1 MGLILASGSGTKYGQ
16 RQNYLFCY
24 GVRRTTKSIEE
35 QREGCMSLEATGSRQ
50 KDSLPRKTLKQD
62 GQCNLYVC
70 FVYIL
75 RSMHIY
81 VQNNEKKRPLIF
93 KKKQGVVYG
102 RIWRTKGKGKI
113 M

>member
-24 GVRRTTKSIEE
+24 GVRRTRKSIEE

-62 GQCNLYVC
+62 GQCNLYMC
-70 FVYIL
+70 FVCIL

-81 VQNNEKKRPLIF
+81 VQNNEKKEAINF
-93 KKKQGVVYG
+93 
-102 RIWRTKGKGKI
+102 
-113 M
+113 